1 MFRNMHL
8 HRKFSNLSLRYK
20 LAAIVA
26 LGIIGLSAINGEMQ
40 LTSQKRL
47 VHEVQFDHGGL
58 VIDVLSQQMVAP
70 LHFRDVTRIKSLM
83 SNMSDNDDLIQAID
97 IYDVNDEL
105 LASFDKGAHRDV
117 SLQQSMKEAPERR
130 QSDSSV
136 QKELVGNSMFMT
148 KPIVAKPGGD
158 VVGMLVVA
166 WDISAVQSEMQ
177 ANTLRLT
184 AINAGVAIIV
194 LMVVVWML
202 GRLVTGP
209 VQALNASMQKI
220 AKGDYDT
227 KIPVSFRGD
236 EVGQMAH
243 QLMKLRDQLAEEA
256 QQRAVREEKVTQRQI
271 LFQRLADGLSDLA
284 EGRVDQPIETS
295 EIGELDEYQ
304 TAVCESFNAVTT
316 KLQSVLSTITSTAEN
331 VRNSAAE
338 IADVAVDQSKRSE
351 AQAVTLEESA
361 AAIET
366 LSASVDQTAERAAEA
381 NERILLNRKQA
392 QAGDEVVS
400 LTVEAMK
407 NIEQSS
413 EQITAIIGVID
424 DIAFQTNLL
433 ALNAGVEAARAGE
446 AGRGFAV
453 VASEVRALAQR
464 ASESANEIKEL
475 IMRSGEQVANGS
487 ELVNKAGA
495 ALSEIIDGV
504 HYASDLVSLIATGS
518 REQADNLAEI
528 KESVTELD
536 RVTQQ
541 NAAVI
546 EESSAASRSLSE
558 EAARM
563 TEVMAL
569 FTNATRNKTGAAQAW
584 DDDLAADQADL
595 ERRKHAANITEA
607 ENAKVVFTSRVHAN
621 QKAVNQSQD
630 WQDF

>member
-1 MFRNMHL
+1 MFRNL
-8 HRKFSNLSLRYK
+8 QIYRAISNLSLRYK
-20 LAAIVA
+20 LAAVVA
-26 LGIIGLSAINGEMQ
+26 IAIIGLSMINGMIQ
-40 LTSQKRL
+40 MTSQKEL
-47 VHEVQFDHGGL
+47 VHDVQFEHGSL
-58 VIDVLSQQMVAP
+58 VIDVLSQQIAAP
-70 LHFRDVTRIKSLM
+70 IHFRDVSRIEGLM
-83 SNMSDNDDLIQAID
+83 HKMSGNDALIRTID
-97 IYDVNDEL
+97 VYDVNGDL
-105 LASFDKGAHRDV
+105 LASFNQGESRHVAIQHNIQGA
-117 SLQQSMKEAPERR
+117 SERR
-130 QSDSSV
+130 SSETDVEKELIDSSIIM
-136 QKELVGNSMFMT
+136 S
-148 KPIVAKPGGD
+148 KPIFAKAGGD
-158 VVGMLVVA
+158 VVGMLVIS
-166 WDISAVQSEMQ
+166 WDISEVQHEMQ
-177 ANTLRLT
+177 SNIIQLITT
-184 AINAGVAIIV
+184 NAGAALIV
-194 LMVVVWML
+194 LMVVVWVL
-202 GRLVTGP
+202 GRLVTRP
-209 VQALNASMQKI
+209 VQALNVSMQRI
-220 AKGDYDT
+220 ANRDYESG
-227 KIPVSFRGD
+227 ISVSLRGD
-236 EVGQMAH
+236 EVGQMAE
-243 QLMKLRDQLAEEA
+243 QLTKLRDQLQDEFR
-256 QQRAVREEKVTQRQI
+256 QRVVREEKAVQQQV

-284 EGRVDQPIETS
+284 EGRVDQQIEL
-295 EIGELDEYQ
+295 EEMGELDDYQ
-304 TAVCESFNAVTT
+304 TTVCESFNAVSA
-316 KLQSVLSTITSTAEN
+316 KLRNVLSTITSTAES

-366 LSASVDQTAERAAEA
+366 LSASVNQTAERAAEA

-392 QAGDEVVS
+392 QSGDEVVS
-400 LTVEAMK
+400 LAVEAMK
-407 NIEQSS
+407 SIEQSS

-504 HYASDLVSLIATGS
+504 HYASDLVSMIATSS
-518 REQADNLAEI
+518 REQADNLTEI

-536 RVTQQ
+536 QVTQQ

-563 TEVMAL
+563 TEVLEM
-569 FTNATRNKTGAAQAW
+569 FTSSGRIGKTTSQAW
-584 DDDLAADQADL
+584 DEDLAADQA
-595 ERRKHAANITEA
+595 EAVRQTHAVNEGELGKA
-607 ENAKVVFTSRVHAN
+607 EIIFTSRSHSSR
-621 QKAVNQSQD
+621 KAVNQSED

>member
-1 MFRNMHL
+1 MFRNL
-8 HRKFSNLSLRYK
+8 QIYRAISNLSLRYK
-20 LAAIVA
+20 LAAVVA
-26 LGIIGLSAINGEMQ
+26 IAIIGLSMINGMIQ
-40 LTSQKRL
+40 MTSQKEL
-47 VHEVQFDHGGL
+47 VHDVQFEHGSL
-58 VIDVLSQQMVAP
+58 VIDVLSQQIAAP
-70 LHFRDVTRIKSLM
+70 IHFRDVSRIEGLM
-83 SNMSDNDDLIQAID
+83 HKMSGNDALIRTID
-97 IYDVNDEL
+97 VYDVNGDL
-105 LASFDKGAHRDV
+105 LASFNQGESRHVAIQHNIQGA
-117 SLQQSMKEAPERR
+117 SERR
-130 QSDSSV
+130 SSETEVEKELIDSSIIM
-136 QKELVGNSMFMT
+136 S
-148 KPIVAKPGGD
+148 KPIFAKAGGD
-158 VVGMLVVA
+158 VVGMLVIS
-166 WDISAVQSEMQ
+166 WDISEVQHEMQ
-177 ANTLRLT
+177 SNIIQLITT
-184 AINAGVAIIV
+184 NAGAALIV
-194 LMVVVWML
+194 LMVVVWVL
-202 GRLVTGP
+202 GRLVTRP
-209 VQALNASMQKI
+209 VQALNVSMQRI
-220 AKGDYDT
+220 ANRDYESG
-227 KIPVSFRGD
+227 ISVPLRGD
-236 EVGQMAH
+236 EVGQMAE
-243 QLMKLRDQLAEEA
+243 QLTKLRDQLQDEFR
-256 QQRAVREEKVTQRQI
+256 QRVVREEKAVQQQV

-284 EGRVDQPIETS
+284 EGRVDQQIEL
-295 EIGELDEYQ
+295 EEMGELDDYQ
-304 TAVCESFNAVTT
+304 TTVCESFNAVSA
-316 KLQSVLSTITSTAEN
+316 KLRNVLSTITSTAES

-366 LSASVDQTAERAAEA
+366 LSASVNQTAERAAEA

-392 QAGDEVVS
+392 QSGDEVVS
-400 LTVEAMK
+400 LAVEAMK
-407 NIEQSS
+407 SIEQSS

-504 HYASDLVSLIATGS
+504 HYASDLVSMIATSS
-518 REQADNLAEI
+518 REQADNLTEI

-536 RVTQQ
+536 QVTQQ

-563 TEVMAL
+563 TEVLEM
-569 FTNATRNKTGAAQAW
+569 FTSSGRIGKTTSQAW
-584 DDDLAADQADL
+584 DEDLAADQA
-595 ERRKHAANITEA
+595 EAVRQTHAVNEGELGKA
-607 ENAKVVFTSRVHAN
+607 EIIFTSRSHSSR
-621 QKAVNQSQD
+621 KAVNQSED

>member
-1 MFRNMHL
+1 MFPTKAARQRVFHL
-8 HRKFSNLSLRYK
+8 SIRYK

-26 LGIIGLSAINGEMQ
+26 AGIIAISAIGYVLQ
-40 LTSQKRL
+40 LTSQEKLIRDISAQ
-47 VHEVQFDHGGL
+47 HSTL
-58 VIDVLSQQMVAP
+58 VIAVLSQQMASP
-70 LHFRDVTRIKSLM
+70 MQFRDINRLKDTIRPM
-83 SNMSDNDDLIQAID
+83 TDNDDSVQAID
-97 IYDVNDEL
+97 VYHEDGEL
-105 LASFDKGAHRDV
+105 LVTFDREGTRTAHLKDRMNGMFKRHHSDGQIGLEVIDGAMITSEPIFAKSGGSKIGTLIMSWDLAAFHSEMLSRTLKVIAMSAAV
-117 SLQQSMKEAPERR
+117 SL
-130 QSDSSV
+130 
-136 QKELVGNSMFMT
+136 
-148 KPIVAKPGGD
+148 
-158 VVGMLVVA
+158 VVL
-166 WDISAVQSEMQ
+166 
-177 ANTLRLT
+177 L
-184 AINAGVAIIV
+184 GVI
-194 LMVVVWML
+194 WTS

-209 VQALNASMQKI
+209 IQALNSAMRRI
-220 AKGDYDT
+220 ADREYDT
-227 KIPVSFRGD
+227 EIGVSARAD
-236 EVGQMAH
+236 EIGAMAK
-243 QLMKLRDQLAEEA
+243 QLTELRDQLAEDFQRQGIREKEIA
-256 QQRAVREEKVTQRQI
+256 QQEI
-271 LFQRLADGLSDLA
+271 LFQRLVDGLSDLA
-284 EGRVDQPIETS
+284 DGRVDQLINLPDM
-295 EIGELDEYQ
+295 GELDAQ
-304 TAVCESFNAVTT
+304 QKAVCESFNAVCD
-316 KLQSVLSTITSTAEN
+316 KLQNVLSTITSTAVN

-366 LSASVDQTAERAAEA
+366 LSSSVEQTAVRAAEA

-392 QAGDEVVS
+392 QSGDEVVS
-400 LTVEAMK
+400 LAVDAMK

-475 IMRSGEQVANGS
+475 ILRSGEQVANGS
-487 ELVNKAGA
+487 ELVNKAGS

-504 HYASDLVSLIATGS
+504 HYASDLVSMIATSS
-518 REQADNLAEI
+518 REQANNLAEI
-528 KESVTELD
+528 KDGVSELD

-563 TEVMAL
+563 TEVMAV
-569 FTNATRNKTGAAQAW
+569 FSTEGGKSATAAQAW
-584 DDDLAADQADL
+584 DDDLAAEQAEAKQTQPGTGASEQKGKIVFESRARA
-595 ERRKHAANITEA
+595 ERT
-607 ENAKVVFTSRVHAN
+607 
-621 QKAVNQSQD
+621 AVNQSEN